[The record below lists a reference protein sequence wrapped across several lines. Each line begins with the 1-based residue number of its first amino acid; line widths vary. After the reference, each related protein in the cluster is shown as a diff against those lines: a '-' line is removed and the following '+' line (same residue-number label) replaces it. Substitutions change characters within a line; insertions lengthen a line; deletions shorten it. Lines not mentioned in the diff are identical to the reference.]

1 MQTPGLSPRP
11 ALPRTAGYLA
21 AEEPSDHS
29 QDQSQTRQAERS
41 QLPSEPAC
49 SVLDQLEAFHKHLRL
64 RKVKRGSS
72 PEETHAVV
80 DDDRSMHDSAD
91 VGAQK

>member
-29 QDQSQTRQAERS
+29 QDQSQTRQAESS

-49 SVLDQLEAFHKHLRL
+49 SVLDQLEAFNKHLSL
-64 RKVKRGSS
+64 RKVKRRGN
-72 PEETHAVV
+72 PEEMHAAS
-80 DDDRSMHDSAD
+80 DRSMRESAD
-91 VGAQK
+91 TVADI